1 MEELITINATPAA
14 GADQPD
20 FPLTAEQVYLKF
32 GPRVYNMARRMVSNE
47 MDAEDVAQDVFMQI
61 VRKLPTFRGESA
73 FPTWLHRVTVNAALA
88 QRRKRALRDT
98 RQVSDPLEDVSDEH
112 RMVRPDDCLLDE
124 EQRRLIEQAIAS
136 LPDLYRDVLVLSD
149 LEEMPN

>member
-1 MEELITINATPAA
+1 MEEQIRINATPPAA

-20 FPLTAEQVYLKF
+20 VPLTAEQVYLEF

-61 VRKLPTFRGESA
+61 VRKLPTFRGEAA

-88 QRRKRALRDT
+88 QRRKRTLRDT
-98 RQVSDPLEDVSDEH
+98 RQVSDPLEDV
-112 RMVRPDDCLLDE
+112 
-124 EQRRLIEQAIAS
+124 
-136 LPDLYRDVLVLSD
+136 
-149 LEEMPN
+149 